1 MGDITGQRRDLNAWG
16 GLGGPSSG
24 HPHAVPPTT
33 THALR
38 LGWSLAELR
47 GLCNPDG
54 PRPETTTVPGTP
66 PEALPLRSQRSADAA
81 RAACAGT
88 TADLA
93 KTLGLHEADQF
104 ATCVALVADAR
115 DRAAW
120 PATRRFLFERDAQ
133 IQDELT
139 RVDEQLANAYLL
151 GRGLAECYW
160 GLGPEEAWLDA
171 DGRPTACAPAFMLGR
186 DRRRELTRMLGRLQ
200 AGEAHQLTPA
210 AVSGSLEAWGLVVDD
225 PDWVAVSSFRE
236 SLYEQIRRWY
246 QLMVLRQDPTSM
258 VRPYALLRDTH
269 QLTRTLRV
277 LWPQALLAVLA
288 VGLVTWLLTTIGDGE
303 PAWLQTVLAT
313 GSAGAVVAGGLVARA
328 RSAAQLWAT
337 RLRQDAYTDLVSA
350 DITVLPTLPRGSR
363 RQRSRQRRALVESA
377 VRQRG
382 LTPATAVPDTG
393 G

>member
-1 MGDITGQRRDLNAWG
+1 
-16 GLGGPSSG
+16 
-24 HPHAVPPTT
+24 
-33 THALR
+33 
-38 LGWSLAELR
+38 
-47 GLCNPDG
+47 
-54 PRPETTTVPGTP
+54 
-66 PEALPLRSQRSADAA
+66 
-81 RAACAGT
+81 
-88 TADLA
+88 
-93 KTLGLHEADQF
+93 
-104 ATCVALVADAR
+104 
-115 DRAAW
+115 
-120 PATRRFLFERDAQ
+120 
-133 IQDELT
+133 
-139 RVDEQLANAYLL
+139 
-151 GRGLAECYW
+151 
-160 GLGPEEAWLDA
+160 
-171 DGRPTACAPAFMLGR
+171 
-186 DRRRELTRMLGRLQ
+186 MLGRLQ
-200 AGEAHQLTPA
+200 AGEAHPLTPA

-382 LTPATAVPDTG
+382 LTPATAVPDAG